1 MTTDTELPNSLTDW
15 TNINLIETFK
25 LTKNTKLREYVAKE
39 LERRINALEL
49 PTVDISKS

>member
-49 PTVDISKS
+49 PTVDINKS